1 MARRNTA
8 LRYFDEQRDENAKR
22 TAEDTEK
29 YRKGECEMVFESNG
43 ALPSEITV
51 EAKQTSHEFKFG
63 ANLFMLDEFSSGD
76 GNALYREKFPELF
89 NLATLPFYWNTT
101 EPEEGRYRFDKGCEH
116 IYRRPAI
123 DLCLEYCKEKG
134 VEPKLHCLNY
144 DAHSPEWT
152 WNLSVP
158 EIKEKLENRFRVI
171 SERYGS
177 VIPSVEVTN
186 ETLMANHKSP
196 FFMEDDFLEWS
207 YRKADKYFPNN
218 KLIINDYNIW
228 DPTSHNRNYY
238 YMQIER
244 LLRNGITHLDTIG
257 MQFHCFFP
265 REAEE
270 RYATQ
275 RFNPKRLRELFDLF
289 ARFGRELQ
297 ITEMTIPA
305 YGNGEEDEAVQAE
318 LTENLYRVLFSY
330 PSMNAI
336 IYWNLV
342 DGCCY
347 QPNGGEP
354 GDMTKGENVYHGGFL
369 RFDMSEKPVY
379 KALYKLINEEWRTN
393 TAVAARDGK
402 ACFRGFYGGYD
413 LKIHAG
419 DRTVERKIYLSKG
432 TGGKFTVEL
441 PG

>member
-1 MARRNTA
+1 MSRRDIA
-8 LRYFDEQRDENAKR
+8 LRYFDEQKEENARR

-29 YRKGECEMVFESNG
+29 YRKGDCEIIFESAG
-43 ALPSEITV
+43 ALPGEITV

-63 ANLFMLDEFSSGD
+63 ANLFMLDEFSSPGD
-76 GNALYREKFPELF
+76 NAIYREKFPELF

-101 EPEEGRYRFDKGCEH
+101 EPEEGRYRFDKGCPP

-123 DLCLEYCKEKG
+123 DLCIEYCKEKG

-144 DAHSPEWT
+144 DAHAPEWT
-152 WNLSVP
+152 WKLPVP
-158 EIKEKLENRFRVI
+158 EMKEKLENRFRVI
-171 SERYGS
+171 SERYKD
-177 VIPSVEVTN
+177 VIPSIEVTN

-207 YRKADKYFPNN
+207 YRKADEYFPGN
-218 KLIINDYNIW
+218 KLIINDFNIW

-265 REAEE
+265 KEAEE
-270 RYATQ
+270 RYAAQ

-289 ARFGRELQ
+289 SRFGREMQ

-305 YGNGEEDEAVQAE
+305 YGKTEEDEAVQAE
-318 LTENLYRVLFSY
+318 LAENLYRVLFSY

-342 DGCCY
+342 DGYCY
-347 QPNGGEP
+347 LPNGGEP
-354 GDMTKGENVYHGGFL
+354 GDMTKGENVYHGGLL

-379 KALYKLINEEWRTN
+379 RTLYKLINEEWRTN
-393 TAVAARDGK
+393 ATVAARNGR
-402 ACFRGFYGGYD
+402 ASFRGFYGGYD
-413 LKIHAG
+413 LKIRTG
-419 DRTVERKIYLSKG
+419 DRTVERKIDLSKNG
-432 TGGKFTVEL
+432 DGVFTVDL
-441 PG
+441 T